1 MEDDEWKKLPL
12 DERCVHK
19 LWKARINGYEEAK
32 KLFEQIDDE
41 KSPEFG
47 KYIGLIKKFV
57 TDSNAVSQEKG
68 KWCICTSRFV
78 SHVSIC
84 PLGLE
89 AALVYVENYAHA
101 GKTVGEVVAGVV
113 SKCIAAPKTRTKQLA
128 AQIILMY
135 IEIEKHEA
143 VVEELIKGMD
153 QKNPKIVAACISTVT
168 VALHE
173 FGSKVINIKPLVKK
187 IAILFGDRDKAV
199 RDEARLM
206 VVEIYRWVGP
216 TLR

>member
-1 MEDDEWKKLPL
+1 M
-12 DERCVHK
+12 
-19 LWKARINGYEEAK
+19 
-32 KLFEQIDDE
+32 
-41 KSPEFG
+41 
-47 KYIGLIKKFV
+47 
-57 TDSNAVSQEKG
+57 
-68 KWCICTSRFV
+68 
-78 SHVSIC
+78 
-84 PLGLE
+84 
-89 AALVYVENYAHA
+89 
-101 GKTVGEVVAGVV
+101 AGVV

-143 VVEELIKGMD
+143 VLEELIKGMD

-168 VALHE
+168 AALHE

-187 IAILFGDRDKAV
+187 IAVLFGDRDKGV